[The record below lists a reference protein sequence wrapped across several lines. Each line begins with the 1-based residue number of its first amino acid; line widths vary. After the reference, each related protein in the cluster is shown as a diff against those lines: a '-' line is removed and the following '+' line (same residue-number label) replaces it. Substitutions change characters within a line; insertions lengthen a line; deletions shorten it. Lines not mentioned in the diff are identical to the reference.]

1 MMTSAFEVPLIRDFY
16 IGLAFPRISRFSSP
30 ISPKFLSIKNTSS
43 TCPLFFFECSRIS
56 KLKYKIQNKFL
67 HSSIERWSSSI
78 DFRVYCII
86 QDLRVET
93 RCISF
98 VEQ

>member
-43 TCPLFFFECSRIS
+43 TCPLFFLIGREFQNLNI
-56 KLKYKIQNKFL
+56 KYK
-67 HSSIERWSSSI
+67 
-78 DFRVYCII
+78 
-86 QDLRVET
+86 T
-93 RCISF
+93 SF
-98 VEQ
+98 FIPLSNDGPAP